1 LGQLPGF
8 ELVFQ
13 RIGKGAAGRFLLW
26 FQAGGGGGADA
37 AANIDEDVGDDCFD
51 AEPLVA
57 AMTANQTRIDSAGGS
72 L

>member
-1 LGQLPGF
+1 M
-8 ELVFQ
+8 
-13 RIGKGAAGRFLLW
+13 RAAV
-26 FQAGGGGGADA
+26 GGGGGGGSADA
-37 AANIDEDVGDDCFD
+37 AANIDDDVGDCFD